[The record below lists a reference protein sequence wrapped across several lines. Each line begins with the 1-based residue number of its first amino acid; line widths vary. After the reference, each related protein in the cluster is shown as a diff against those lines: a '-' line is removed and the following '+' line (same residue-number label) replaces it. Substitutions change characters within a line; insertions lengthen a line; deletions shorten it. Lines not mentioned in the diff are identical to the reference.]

1 MEVVIELNPDLD
13 VEALAQAFATHGRL
27 QIPELLRRDCAE
39 SLLRAFQKNTQW
51 HVAYNE
57 GESAV
62 ESPLAEVQRLPEAQ
76 RQRFYQAINQRAGT
90 QFQYCFLQYYITE
103 NVKRG
108 DNPGHPLHSA
118 QAFLNSESFLQLM
131 RKITGEPAITH
142 ADALASV
149 YGPGHFLTDHDDRH
163 ATRDRVAAYV
173 LSLTKNWNRNW
184 GGHLVFFDER
194 GNISDGFLPSFNTLN
209 MFRVPQSH
217 AVQSV
222 APFARSG
229 RFSITGWLHR

>member
-1 MEVVIELNPDLD
+1 MEVEIELNPDLNVD
-13 VEALAQAFATHGRL
+13 ALAQAFATHGRL
-27 QIPELLRRDCAE
+27 QIPELLKRECAE
-39 SLLRAFQKNTQW
+39 ALLRAFQKNTQW
-51 HVAYNE
+51 YVAYNE

-62 ESPLAEVQRLPEAQ
+62 ESPLAEVQRLPEPQ
-76 RQRFYQAINQRAGT
+76 RQRFYHAINQRAGT

-108 DNPGHPLHSA
+108 ENPEHPLHPA
-118 QAFLNSESFLQLM
+118 HAFLNSDAFLQLM
-131 RKITGEPAITH
+131 REITGEPAIAH

-209 MFRVPQSH
+209 MFKVPQSH

-229 RFSITGWLHR
+229 RSSITGWLHR